1 MAETIIFEDHL
12 ESSDTVLVY
21 RDEAGDYYL
30 GHAFFY
36 NGRDSKYL
44 LFMYKEALPLTNK
57 DLMAAWNYLD
67 DNSVSITIVNEPS
80 NQVAV
85 EDFLYSHGLERSWKS
100 IQYRS
105 VRDYM
110 QLGQDFMN
118 SKIEKGTAIG
128 YIITK

>member
-1 MAETIIFEDHL
+1 MAQTILFNDQL
-12 ESSDTVLVY
+12 DSTDTVLIY

-44 LFMYKEALPLTNK
+44 LFMYKEVLPLTNK

-67 DNSVSITIVNEPS
+67 DNSVNIAIVNEPS
-80 NQVAV
+80 NQMAV
-85 EDFLYSHGLERSWKS
+85 EDFLYSHGLEKSWKH

-105 VRDYM
+105 VSDYM
-110 QLGQDFMN
+110 ELAQDFRGL
-118 SKIEKGTAIG
+118 KIEKNTAVG